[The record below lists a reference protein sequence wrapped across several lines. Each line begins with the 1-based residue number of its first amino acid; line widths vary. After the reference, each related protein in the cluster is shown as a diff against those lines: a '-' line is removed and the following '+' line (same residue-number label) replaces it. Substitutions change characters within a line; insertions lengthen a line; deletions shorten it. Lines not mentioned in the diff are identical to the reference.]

1 MVLRQMRE
9 QRRSNALGGEFT
21 DSSTGVEVKF
31 EERTGNQ
38 EKKVA
43 LYNLVQRQWG
53 PKMDMSQ
60 AVRLAKQTV
69 FACTAHGCTW
79 TSSRPNQHGNHAS
92 STDAQRQQHKRAESS
107 TVDNYFQCSACGSK
121 NPRPLRIEKHI
132 EGYRMLSDHTEAS
145 EYVTRIFSLEE
156 PPDRDEDVL
165 DHEPQRPVAV
175 RSERK
180 RSRGRKRSRNRS
192 KR

>member
-1 MVLRQMRE
+1 MTLRQMRE
-9 QRRSNALGGEFT
+9 QRRSSALGGGFT
-21 DSSTGVEVKF
+21 DSQTGRDVSF
-31 EERTGNQ
+31 EERTGDQ
-38 EKKVA
+38 EEKVA
-43 LYNLVQRQWG
+43 LYNLVEKEWG
-53 PKMDMSQ
+53 APIPVSQ
-60 AVRLAKQTV
+60 AARLAKQTV
-69 FACTAHGCTW
+69 FACTARGCTW
-79 TSSRPNQHGNHAS
+79 TSSSPDQQSGHVSLVDSQKKQHI
-92 STDAQRQQHKRAESS
+92 RAESKS
-107 TVDNYFQCSACGSK
+107 VDSYFQCSACGSK

-132 EGYRMLSDHTEAS
+132 EGYRMLPDHTGAS

-165 DHEPQRPVAV
+165 DHETQRPVAV